1 MTTSNNVL
9 TGKVIENELHVTFY
23 FKVGQVL
30 LQIDFIEM
38 LSTIIAKIQN
48 LPEGFK
54 KYKTNMTPKKTI
66 LSNQNLIKN
75 QNFDKNTFMV

>member
-1 MTTSNNVL
+1 MTTSNNVF

-48 LPEGFK
+48 VPEGFK
-54 KYKTNMTPKKTI
+54 KYKTNMTQKKTI
-66 LSNQNLIKN
+66 L
-75 QNFDKNTFMV
+75 

>member
-1 MTTSNNVL
+1 MTTSNNVF

-48 LPEGFK
+48 VPEVFK
-54 KYKTNMTPKKTI
+54 KYKTNMTPKKTM
-66 LSNQNLIKN
+66 L
-75 QNFDKNTFMV
+75 